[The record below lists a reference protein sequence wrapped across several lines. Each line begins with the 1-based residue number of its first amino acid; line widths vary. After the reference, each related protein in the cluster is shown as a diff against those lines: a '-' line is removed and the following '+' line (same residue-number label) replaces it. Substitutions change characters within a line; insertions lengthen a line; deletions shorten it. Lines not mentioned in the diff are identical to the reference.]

1 MNKRIKKKYIKKR
14 YRGSIMTN
22 EAYQSL
28 ITFRNCEQC
37 LKKGCKPA
45 RRKNYAG
52 GYRRDIVLT
61 QQILSTPHLA
71 SLGLLH
77 DVSTLFYFDR
87 LLRGAKNRHEHLST
101 LKCASCK
108 WDMIWNIILG

>member
-37 LKKGCKPA
+37 LKKGVNLPVEKIMLEDI
-45 RRKNYAG
+45 AG
-52 GYRRDIVLT
+52 T
-61 QQILSTPHLA
+61 
-71 SLGLLH
+71 
-77 DVSTLFYFDR
+77 
-87 LLRGAKNRHEHLST
+87 
-101 LKCASCK
+101 
-108 WDMIWNIILG
+108 